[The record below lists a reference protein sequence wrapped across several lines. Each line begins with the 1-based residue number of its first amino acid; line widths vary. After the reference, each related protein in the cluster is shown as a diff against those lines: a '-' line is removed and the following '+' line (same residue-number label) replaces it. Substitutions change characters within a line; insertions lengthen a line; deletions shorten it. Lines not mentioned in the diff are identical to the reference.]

1 MTSIYIPLAL
11 AFFGFVAALASY
23 RDIRRGGA
31 RFYTLER
38 EAILRRAS
46 FTLMGS
52 ALLFV
57 AAIALLVAGQQGLTA
72 GAPTGEGEVI
82 EGVITITPSPAV
94 QQFPPASTE
103 TPTPDPALIF
113 PTATPTRPVCRA
125 VVEGTFGNGLT
136 LRSEPGGEQVSILA
150 EADLVTV
157 VDQGPTEANGIAWRQ
172 VRSLFGDE
180 GWAAEQF
187 LKMGTGCE

>member
-1 MTSIYIPLAL
+1 MSGTLLPMAL
-11 AFFGFVAALASY
+11 AFLGFVAALVSY

-46 FTLMGS
+46 FTLVGS
-52 ALLFV
+52 ALLFL
-57 AAIALLVAGQQGLTA
+57 AAISLLLVGRQQQLNVDA
-72 GAPTGEGEVI
+72 AADGAII
-82 EGVITITPSPAV
+82 EGVETATPTLAV
-94 QQFPPASTE
+94 EQFPPAATE
-103 TPTPDPALIF
+103 TATPDLSF
-113 PTATPTRPVCRA
+113 PTATPTRPICRA

-136 LRSEPGGEQVSILA
+136 LRDQPGGKQVAILA

-157 VDQGPTEANGIAWRQ
+157 IDQGPTEANGIAWRQ

-180 GWAAEQF
+180 GWVADQF

>member
-1 MTSIYIPLAL
+1 MREIFLPLAL
-11 AFFGFVAALASY
+11 AFLGFVAAFVSY

-46 FTLMGS
+46 LTLIGS
-52 ALLFV
+52 VLLFV
-57 AAIALLVAGQQGLTA
+57 AAVGLLAWERQQIGAAEANGEETVEGVVTITA
-72 GAPTGEGEVI
+72 TAVI
-82 EGVITITPSPAV
+82 E
-94 QQFPPASTE
+94 QFPPLATE
-103 TPTPDPALIF
+103 TPTPDLTF

-136 LRSEPGGEQVSILA
+136 LRDAPGGEQVTILA

-157 VDQGPTEANGIAWRQ
+157 VDQGPTDANGIAWRQ

-180 GWAAEQF
+180 GWVAEEF

>member
-1 MTSIYIPLAL
+1 MNSSLIPVLL
-11 AFFGFVAALASY
+11 AFLGVVAALASY
-23 RDIRRGGA
+23 RDIKRGGA

-46 FTLMGS
+46 LTLMAS
-52 ALLFV
+52 MLLFI
-57 AAIALLVAGQQGLTA
+57 AAISLLMLGQQPDTA
-72 GAPTGEGEVI
+72 VPPAESEAVQGAA
-82 EGVITITPSPAV
+82 TITPTPELE
-94 QQFPPASTE
+94 QFPPLPTE
-103 TPTPDPALIF
+103 TATPDLSF

-136 LRSEPGGEQVSILA
+136 LRSEPGGAQISILA

-157 VDQGPTEANGIAWRQ
+157 LDQAPTNANGIEWRQ

-180 GWAAEQF
+180 GWVAADY
-187 LKMGTGCE
+187 LTIVP

>member
-1 MTSIYIPLAL
+1 MSGIYIPLTL
-11 AFFGFVAALASY
+11 AFLGIVAAFASY

-46 FTLMGS
+46 FILLGS
-52 ALLFV
+52 ALLFA
-57 AAIALLVAGQQGLTA
+57 AAIALLVVDRQQSLAADAVVEEET
-72 GAPTGEGEVI
+72 I
-82 EGVITITPSPAV
+82 EGVVTITPSPV
-94 QQFPPASTE
+94 VEQFPPLATE
-103 TPTPDPALIF
+103 TPTPDLNI
-113 PTATPTRPVCRA
+113 PTVTPTRPVCRA

-136 LRSEPGGEQVSILA
+136 LRDQPGGEQVTILA

-157 VDQGPTEANGIAWRQ
+157 IDQGPSEADGLAWRQ

>member
-1 MTSIYIPLAL
+1 MSGIYIPLAL
-11 AFFGFVAALASY
+11 AFLGFVAAIASY

-57 AAIALLVAGQQGLTA
+57 AAIALLVVSRQQTL
-72 GAPTGEGEVI
+72 TGETAVEADTAETV
-82 EGVITITPSPAV
+82 VTITPTPV
-94 QQFPPASTE
+94 VEQFPPLATG
-103 TPTPDPALIF
+103 TPTPDLSF
-113 PTATPTRPVCRA
+113 PTATPTRPICRA

-136 LRSEPGGEQVSILA
+136 LRAEPGGEQVAILA

-180 GWAAEQF
+180 GWVAEQF

>member
-1 MTSIYIPLAL
+1 MTGIYIPLAL
-11 AFFGFVAALASY
+11 AFFGFVAAFVSY

-46 FTLMGS
+46 FTLVGS
-52 ALLFV
+52 ALLFT
-57 AAIALLVAGQQGLTA
+57 AAIALLVVDRQQTIAEETA
-72 GAPTGEGEVI
+72 VEGEAI
-82 EGVITITPSPAV
+82 EGVVTITPSPVV
-94 QQFPPASTE
+94 QQLPPLPTG
-103 TPTPDPALIF
+103 TPTPDVTI

-136 LRSEPGGEQVSILA
+136 LRDQPGGEEVTILA

-157 VDQGPTEANGIAWRQ
+157 IDQSPTEANGIAWRQ

-180 GWAAEQF
+180 GWVAEQF
-187 LKMGTGCE
+187 LKLGTGCE

>member
-1 MTSIYIPLAL
+1 MSELFIPLGL
-11 AFFGFVAALASY
+11 AFLGFIAAFISY

-52 ALLFV
+52 ALLFA
-57 AAIALLVAGQQGLTA
+57 AAIGLLILERQQNLATDA
-72 GAPTGEGEVI
+72 AAEGEII
-82 EGVITITPSPAV
+82 EGVVTITPTPV
-94 QQFPPASTE
+94 VEQFPPVATA
-103 TPTPDPALIF
+103 TPTPDLTF

-136 LRSEPGGEQVSILA
+136 LRDAPGGEQVSILA

-157 VDQGPTEANGIAWRQ
+157 LDQSPTEANGITWRE

-180 GWAAEQF
+180 GWVADQF
-187 LKMGTGCE
+187 LTLGAGCE

>member
-1 MTSIYIPLAL
+1 MSGIFIPLAL
-11 AFFGFVAALASY
+11 GILGFIGALVSY
-23 RDIRRGGA
+23 RDIKRGGA

-46 FTLMGS
+46 FTLVGS
-52 ALLFV
+52 ALLFA
-57 AAIALLVAGQQGLTA
+57 AAIGLLVVERQQRLIQDA
-72 GAPTGEGEVI
+72 AAEGEII
-82 EGVITITPSPAV
+82 EGVATLTPTPEV
-94 QQFPPASTE
+94 EQFPPLATE
-103 TPTPDPALIF
+103 TPTPDLSF

-136 LRSEPGGEQVSILA
+136 LRDTPGGQQVSILA

-157 VDQGPTEANGIAWRQ
+157 VDQGPTEANGILWRE

-180 GWAAEQF
+180 GWVAEQF
-187 LKMGTGCE
+187 LTMGTGCE